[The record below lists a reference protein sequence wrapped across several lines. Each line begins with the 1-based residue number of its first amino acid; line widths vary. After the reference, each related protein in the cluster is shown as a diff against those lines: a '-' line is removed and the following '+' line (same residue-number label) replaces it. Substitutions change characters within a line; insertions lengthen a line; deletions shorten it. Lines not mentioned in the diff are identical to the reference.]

1 MNKHTAKL
9 DRLFKLLHRFWRAV
23 CAFDPPIDE
32 LIIAVGIGSILFLRP
47 WFDGITFPEYNV
59 PFTWACG
66 ALAAFWAVMV
76 LIGRMQVRFLFPVSL
91 LAMFLLVA
99 VATAPFSVQYD
110 ATYRSLINWS
120 GNLLLFCVA
129 ANGLRSRTSI
139 AIVIGCFAVTSIA
152 EALYAVLHV
161 TYVMPRTRAAVMRDP
176 SLISA
181 YFGTDKLTPEMSA
194 RLESNRASGS
204 LLFANALACWLLTG
218 IPIAIAATNGLF
230 LRLSESLTLPREKAA
245 EVRNGA
251 GEQSRVLFSTLAVG
265 AMAFIGITLY
275 YMVFFIFTYG
285 ENADIGAHMM
295 RWVIYC
301 VGIPTT
307 ITIGAWVYASRYGA
321 GNLVVLSSL
330 IVSALFGV
338 TAVYGLG
345 ASYSRGGILA
355 AAAALIVLAW
365 LMYRQKR
372 LVPSQTAQRAA
383 AILIVGMSLL
393 PFAQLAFAQQPETQA
408 RPELA
413 PPAAGTLALEGRNPS
428 MQAMMDPNTALL
440 RFGYWM
446 SGLHMF
452 AAHPITGVG
461 LGNFGTA
468 YPHYQIL
475 GAGDVKPAH
484 NDYLQA
490 ASETGIFGLIAFL
503 GFWAY
508 FAAANARSILRES
521 DRAMR
526 WFRAGVFAGVIGFLL
541 HSFVDF
547 NFFNASLAA
556 LAFVMAGL
564 SYAFM
569 PDDRPPASSRGRIVA
584 IAMFALIV
592 WTLYAGARVTGVDT
606 ALGRDMTRRVRL
618 ATVDIMLDQ
627 TKSSRDFNK
636 PLAMF
641 ESTVALFIEDP
652 AVRDTMGNV
661 LVPTGPNTFRHPKKG
676 EVLPPDARR
685 IMPPESL
692 PAVRKAALDA
702 VHVWIERCI
711 KADAGYPH
719 NPELSAHIVQW
730 WDKLRQYS
738 PDPAEKVR
746 AADEEV
752 NWSEVCIQR
761 SPLQTAYYDALAKAL
776 WGRGELETTAKQL
789 EYYDR
794 AIVNWRLRA
803 EIYPVKPTVWREY
816 AINCLAYGNVRKKA
830 GDNDGGQK
838 LIDEGN
844 RANKHADDL
853 DAQIQTIA
861 MGRG

>member
-1 MNKHTAKL
+1 MTKQNATPPADTILKAL
-9 DRLFKLLHRFWRAV
+9 
-23 CAFDPPIDE
+23 PPIDE
-32 LIIAVGIGSILFLRP
+32 LIVAIGIGAIVFLRP

-76 LIGRMQVRFLFPVSL
+76 LLGRMNVRFLFPVSL
-91 LAMFLLVA
+91 LAVFLLVA

-110 ATYRSLINWS
+110 ATYRGLINWS

-129 ANGLRSRTSI
+129 ANGLRSRASI
-139 AIVIGCFAVTSIA
+139 AIVIGCFAVTSVA
-152 EALYAVLHV
+152 EAIWAVLHV
-161 TYVMPRTRAAVMRDP
+161 TYVMPGQRAAVMRDP
-176 SLISA
+176 SLIPTL
-181 YFGTDKLTPEMSA
+181 FGTDKLTPDMSA

-218 IPIAIAATNGLF
+218 IPAAISATNGLYI
-230 LRLSESLTLPREKAA
+230 RLTQALANADRDAKSTDSRA
-245 EVRNGA
+245 ER
-251 GEQSRVLFSTLAVG
+251 SRVLYATIAVG
-265 AMAFIGITLY
+265 TVLFVAITFY
-275 YMVFFIFTYG
+275 YLFYFALAYR
-285 ENADIGAHMM
+285 EDADIGKYWLRWMM
-295 RWVIYC
+295 YC
-301 VGIPTT
+301 TGVPLVLT
-307 ITIGAWVYASRYGA
+307 IVAAVYASRYGA
-321 GNLVVLSSL
+321 RAMLLAFAMAGSG
-330 IVSALFGV
+330 LFGI

-345 ASYSRGGILA
+345 ATYSRGGMLA
-355 AAAALIVLAW
+355 CAGSLIVLVG
-365 LMYRQKR
+365 LMYNHKR
-372 LVPSQTAQRAA
+372 IASPQSANRAA
-383 AILIVGMSLL
+383 AMLIVCMSLL
-393 PFAQLAFAQQPETQA
+393 PFMQTAFSQQSDAKPLAPATQA
-408 RPELA
+408 A
-413 PPAAGTLALEGRNPS
+413 PDIGNLALEGHNPS

-440 RFGYWM
+440 RFGYWI

-468 YPHYQIL
+468 YPHYQIV

-569 PDDRPPASSRGRIVA
+569 PDDRPSASSRGRIVA
-584 IAMFALIV
+584 IAMLALIV
-592 WTLYAGARVTGVDT
+592 WTLYAGARISSVDT
-606 ALGRDMTRRVRL
+606 ALGLDTTRRVRL
-618 ATVDIMLDQ
+618 ATVDMMLDQ
-627 TKSSRDFNK
+627 TKSSRDFTK
-636 PLAMF
+636 PFAMF
-641 ESTVALFIEDP
+641 ESTIALLIEDP

-661 LVPTGPNTFRHPKKG
+661 LIPTGPNTFRHSKKG
-676 EVLPPDARR
+676 EVLPPGARR

-692 PAVRKAALDA
+692 TAVRKAALDA
-702 VHVWIERCI
+702 VRVWTDRCI
-711 KADAGYPH
+711 RADAGYPH

-730 WDKLRQYS
+730 WEKLRQYS
-738 PDPAEKVR
+738 PDPAEKVH
-746 AADEEV
+746 AADEEIE
-752 NWSEVCIQR
+752 WSEECIRR

-776 WGRGELETTAKQL
+776 WDRGELETSTKQL

-794 AIVNWRLRA
+794 AIENWRLRA
-803 EIYPVKPTVWREY
+803 ELYPVKPTVWREY
-816 AINCLAYGNVRKKA
+816 AANCIAYGKQRVKA
-830 GDNDGGQK
+830 GDDDGGQK
-838 LIDEGN
+838 LIDLGN
-844 RANKHADDL
+844 QANKHADDL
-853 DAQIQTIA
+853 DAQIQKVA
-861 MGRG
+861 LGRG